1 MLNHRTI
8 LLENEMTDEKPE
20 GSATNSALEE
30 RAASHNPFTDTS
42 GLSRRSL
49 FSAGAVG
56 LLLGAA
62 ACNSNNVNGGLPI
75 GPTGAPSP
83 PPAKITD
90 VDILNFALNLE
101 YLEAEFYYH
110 ATTGHGIAA
119 AGIGTSGTGKRGPTT
134 GGQKTDFTNKTT
146 QSVAAQI
153 TSDEGAHVTLL
164 RSALGAKAIA
174 KPAIDL
180 AALKIDFSKM
190 TGFLQL
196 SRAFEDTG
204 ASAYTGAAPLIKSKE
219 ILKTAAQILGT
230 EIYHATNI
238 RLMIAQMGIPTTK
251 TDSEDVLPPP
261 SGTDY
266 FCDHK
271 ALAVSRT
278 AKQVIAIVAPFF
290 PDGLNGVIT

>member
-1 MLNHRTI
+1 MA
-8 LLENEMTDEKPE
+8 DESRE
-20 GSATNSALEE
+20 RRVNDNALTEA
-30 RAASHNPFTDTS
+30 RAATHNPFTDTTA
-42 GLSRRSL
+42 LSRRSL
-49 FSAGAVG
+49 FSAGAAG
-56 LLLGAA
+56 LLMAAA
-62 ACNSNNVNGGLPI
+62 ACNSTSVIGNPPGGS
-75 GPTGAPSP
+75 PSP
-83 PPAKITD
+83 PPAQINDT
-90 VDILNFALNLE
+90 DILNFALNLE

-110 ATTGHGIAA
+110 ATTGHSIAA
-119 AGIGTSGTGKRGPTT
+119 AGIGTSGTGQRGPTT
-134 GGQKTDFTNKTT
+134 GGQKTHFTDKTT
-146 QSVAAQI
+146 ETVATQI

-164 RSALGAKAIA
+164 RSALGANAIA

-180 AALKIDFSKM
+180 AALHIDVTKM

-219 ILKTAAQILGT
+219 ILETAAQILGT

-238 RLMIAQMGIPTTK
+238 RLMIAQMGIPTMK
-251 TDSEDVLPPP
+251 TDSKDVLPPP

-290 PDGLNGVIT
+290 PNGLNGAIT

>member
-1 MLNHRTI
+1 MK
-8 LLENEMTDEKPE
+8 DERHK
-20 GSATNSALEE
+20 GSATIKALKE
-30 RAASHNPFTDTS
+30 RAVLHNPFTDSS

-49 FSAGAVG
+49 FSAGAIG

-62 ACNSNNVNGGLPI
+62 ACNSANVTGRPPT
-75 GPTGAPSP
+75 GPTGAPSSP
-83 PPAKITD
+83 PTKIND

-110 ATTGHGIAA
+110 STTGHGIAH

-134 GGQKTDFTNKTT
+134 GGQKTHFTDKTT
-146 QSVAAQI
+146 KTVATQI
-153 TSDEGAHVTLL
+153 TTDEGAHVTLL

-180 AALKIDFSKM
+180 AALHIDFSKM

-219 ILKTAAQILGT
+219 ILETAAQILGT

-238 RLMIAQMGIPTTK
+238 RLMIAQMGIPTMK

-266 FCDHK
+266 FCDHN
-271 ALAVSRT
+271 ALTVSRT